1 MVMAFRL
8 ALLALL
14 VVAGFKLQADTLA
27 EAAEVQPA
35 TSAAAELI

>member
-8 ALLALL
+8 ALLVLL
-14 VVAGFKLQADTLA
+14 VVAGFKLQAGTLTP
-27 EAAEVQPA
+27 AEVQPA